1 MLSRIEAVVVVLA
14 RARLCLSFAGLGPM
28 LKLPH
33 LYDQEEEDDDDDDDD
48 VDDQRRHDRHR

>member
-14 RARLCLSFAGLGPM
+14 RARLCLSFAGGGPM

-33 LYDQEEEDDDDDDDD
+33 LYDQEEEDADDDDD